1 VHSTAALAVR
11 QPHLLLRD
19 AYARCVAFR
28 CVSLCLVI
36 RNRANDS
43 RTKRVQDRDTAR
55 SALAVTQHVAFRSGS
70 GVRIDSTRRAKEQ
83 SAVTMNRKRRDVVD
97 NRCGRNRGR
106 ARRTIRPAVLQNVVR
121 DFAPVGE
128 TRGMC
133 RTVDCKFEAACC
145 WGSLRFRVQTTTM
158 WCDKSTVHDTSID
171 RHVRWSCA
179 GGV

>member
-1 VHSTAALAVR
+1 VVHSTAALAVR

-36 RNRANDS
+36 RSRANDS

-70 GVRIDSTRRAKEQ
+70 GVRIDSTRRAKER

-97 NRCGRNRGR
+97 
-106 ARRTIRPAVLQNVVR
+106 
-121 DFAPVGE
+121 E
-128 TRGMC
+128 
-133 RTVDCKFEAACC
+133 
-145 WGSLRFRVQTTTM
+145 SLREKPRACTAHDKTCGVAECGEGFR
-158 WCDKSTVHDTSID
+158 TSRRD
-171 RHVRWSCA
+171 ERYVPHCRL
-179 GGV
+179 